1 MSRWDAIR
9 CVVFDFDG
17 TLVDSNPIK
26 RDTYFEI
33 LAETP
38 GSGAVVESVLAQGS
52 GLDRHGVLARVHAE
66 LSERGAEPLP
76 THENL
81 VESYSR
87 ICEER
92 VAGCSPLPGALE
104 TLALL
109 RATHALYLDSATP
122 REALERV
129 VERRGWSAHFR
140 GVLGGP
146 ASKFDNL
153 RWIASREGIGRDEM
167 LYVGDGAADLEAA
180 ERFGCWFLGFEA
192 PSLELPSDS
201 ALARLVDEI
210 AARSAS

>member
-33 LAETP
+33 LADTP
-38 GSGAVVESVLAQGS
+38 GSSAVVEAVLAQNP
-52 GLDRHGVLARVHAE
+52 GLDRHAVLARVHAE
-66 LSERGAEPLP
+66 LSKRGAEPLP
-76 THENL
+76 AREEL
-81 VESYSR
+81 VVRYSR

-122 REALERV
+122 SDALERV
-129 VERRGWSAHFR
+129 VERRGWSEHFR

-146 ASKFDNL
+146 ASKLDNL
-153 RWIASREGIGRDEM
+153 RWIAGREGIGSREM
-167 LYVGDGAADLEAA
+167 LYVGDGAADRDAA
-180 ERFGCWFLGFEA
+180 RGFGCWFLGFHA
-192 PSLELPSDS
+192 PPRELPDGS
-201 ALARLVDEI
+201 ALAQLVAEV